1 MINQMQNKF
10 LQTAS
15 KRTMLFAGILLLCS
29 CDGGIFGT
37 GGPDNMGLDAGLE
50 TDVSMG
56 SPIDMTDG
64 ASDSTAGATDA
75 GVGVDA
81 GQSDAGS
88 SDSGATDGGGT
99 SDSGSTGGAPE
110 SLRIENTT
118 ATLPNS
124 DVLIRIANTSNT
136 TINVFDLMDVRK
148 DILYGD
154 NGIAPGRI
162 SAANPTSQGEYQR
175 EIFDNDDLDNILLS
189 LSPLSIGESTFTTL
203 VFRSSST
210 SNSVLALPTELSTS
224 DAALAKLRV
233 IQAGSFDNPESVA
246 TFTVLSGGEN
256 PGGIDVAFEDLSYND
271 PASEYS
277 ELPAGDYL
285 LSDSLV
291 RFVDQAFSVAGGEV
305 YTVLVTDNGAT
316 PLLIITDSDDGS
328 Q

>member
-15 KRTMLFAGILLLCS
+15 KHTMLFAGILLLCS

-37 GGPDNMGLDAGLE
+37 GGPDTMGLDAGLE

-64 ASDSTAGATDA
+64 ASDAGAGMD
-75 GVGVDA
+75 G

-88 SDSGATDGGGT
+88 SDSGATEGGGN
-99 SDSGSTGGAPE
+99 SDSGATGGTPE

-124 DVLIRIANTSNT
+124 DVLVRIVNTSNT
-136 TINVFDLMDVRK
+136 TINVFDVVDVRK

-162 SAANPTSQGEYQR
+162 SAANPNSQGEYQL
-175 EIFDNDDLDNILLS
+175 EIFDNDDLSNILLN
-189 LSPLSIGESTFTTL
+189 LSPLRIGESTFTTL
-203 VFRSSST
+203 VFRSST
-210 SNSVLALPTELSTS
+210 SGNSILALPTELSTS

-233 IQAGSFDNPESVA
+233 IQAGSFDNPESIA

-256 PGGIDVAFEDLSYND
+256 PGGIDVAFEGLSYNEPTSD
-271 PASEYS
+271 YT

-316 PLLIITDSDDGS
+316 PLLIITDSDDSS